1 MADKEQIHPN
11 DYLSEK
17 MNSDKHN
24 ANIGRG
30 IQPGILEL
38 EGMEFHVCHGCLPQ
52 EKTVRN
58 LFTVDFRAE
67 LDMTAAAESDDLRD
81 ALDYGL
87 VYDVIRK
94 EMEIHSDLLEHLAGR
109 IVSAIADA
117 FPRLGNF
124 SIRVSKRRPPV
135 NGVAAW
141 SRVTL
146 FNKSKSDALQ

>member
-1 MADKEQIHPN
+1 
-11 DYLSEK
+11 

-38 EGMEFHVCHGCLPQ
+38 EGMEFHVCHGCLPH
-52 EKTVRN
+52 EKTVGN
-58 LFTVDFRAE
+58 LFTVDFRTE
-67 LDMTAAAESDDLRD
+67 LDMSAATKSDDLQD

-94 EMEIHSDLLEHLAGR
+94 EMQIHSSLLEHLAGR
-109 IVSAIADA
+109 IVGAIADA
-117 FPRLGNF
+117 FPQLGNF

-146 FNKSKSDALQ
+146 FYKSRNDTLL

>member
-1 MADKEQIHPN
+1 MD
-11 DYLSEK
+11 
-17 MNSDKHN
+17 SDKHN
-24 ANIGRG
+24 ANIGKE
-30 IQPGILEL
+30 IQQGILEL
-38 EGMEFHVCHGCLPQ
+38 EGMEFHVCHGCLPH

-67 LDMTAAAESDDLRD
+67 LDMTAAAESDDLQD

-87 VYDVIRK
+87 VYDVIN
-94 EMEIHSDLLEHLAGR
+94 LLEHLAGR

-117 FPRLGNF
+117 FPRLENF

-146 FNKSKSDALQ
+146 FNRSKSDALQLK

>member
-1 MADKEQIHPN
+1 
-11 DYLSEK
+11 

-38 EGMEFHVCHGCLPQ
+38 EGMEFHVCHGCLPH
-52 EKTVRN
+52 EKTVGN

-67 LDMTAAAESDDLRD
+67 LDMSAATKSDDLQD

-94 EMEIHSDLLEHLAGR
+94 EMQIHSSLLEHLAGR
-109 IVSAIADA
+109 IVGAIADA
-117 FPRLGNF
+117 FPQLGNF
-124 SIRVSKRRPPV
+124 SIRVSKRRPPDW
-135 NGVAAW
+135 ASPCW
-141 SRVTL
+141 
-146 FNKSKSDALQ
+146 

>member
-1 MADKEQIHPN
+1 
-11 DYLSEK
+11 

-38 EGMEFHVCHGCLPQ
+38 EGMEFHVCHGCLPH
-52 EKTVRN
+52 EKTVGN

-67 LDMTAAAESDDLRD
+67 LDMSAATKSDGLQDT
-81 ALDYGL
+81 LDYGL

-94 EMEIHSDLLEHLAGR
+94 EMEIHSSLLEHLAGR
-109 IVSAIADA
+109 IVCAIADA
-117 FPRLGNF
+117 FPQLGNF

-135 NGVAAW
+135 NGVADW

-146 FNKSKSDALQ
+146 FYKSKNDTLL